1 MIQINNQKR
10 PEPAALWYKTVFLF
24 MPPRNPPFPPGISA
38 RHSPAPAGS
47 PSRFCRTPRPS
58 NSRRRAPCSRIP
70 GPRPGAFSLCTGSRR
85 RQSPSS
91 DPRSS
96 LSSLSRTSFPAP
108 FRFVPSQRQ
117 EKKLSRSS
125 TTVTTRMNSPQI
137 IAPIRS
143 ISFFLAGCPGPR
155 LTGAFG
161 ALPVSRH
168 THRTSL
174 DA

>member
-1 MIQINNQKR
+1 MIQTNNQKR
-10 PEPAALWYKTVFLF
+10 PEPAALWYKPICRFF
-24 MPPRNPPFPPGISA
+24 RPPRNPPFPPGISA
-38 RHSPAPAGS
+38 RHSP
-47 PSRFCRTPRPS
+47 
-58 NSRRRAPCSRIP
+58 
-70 GPRPGAFSLCTGSRR
+70 GPHPGASSLCTGSRR

-91 DPRSS
+91 GPRSS
-96 LSSLSRTSFPAP
+96 LSSLSRTSFSAP

-168 THRTSL
+168 THRTSR